1 MELLRIR
8 EILKDKNIT
17 GKKLASAVGVT
28 PASISNILN
37 GTHFP
42 KAELL
47 VAIAKELDV
56 EVRDLFHGKKGNE
69 QPYGYIEYKGEIH
82 KVASINDYEKLSKIL
97 SNTSE
102 E

>member
-1 MELLRIR
+1 MDLFRIR
-8 EILKDKNIT
+8 DILREKNVT

-56 EVRDLFHGKKGNE
+56 EVPDLFHRKKGNE

-82 KVASINDYEKLSKIL
+82 KVASIDDYKRLS
-97 SNTSE
+97 SMMD
-102 E
+102 

>member
-8 EILKDKNIT
+8 EILQEKNVT

-47 VAIAKELDV
+47 VAIANELDV

-82 KVASINDYEKLSKIL
+82 KVASIDDYKRLS
-97 SNTSE
+97 SMMD
-102 E
+102 

>member
-1 MELLRIR
+1 MDLLRIR
-8 EILKDKNIT
+8 EILNEKNVT

-47 VAIAKELDV
+47 VAIAKELEV

-82 KVASINDYEKLSKIL
+82 KVASIDDYKRLS
-97 SNTSE
+97 SMMD
-102 E
+102 

>member
-8 EILKDKNIT
+8 EILQEKNVT
-17 GKKLASAVGVT
+17 GKKLANAVGVT

-47 VAIAKELDV
+47 VAIANELDV
-56 EVRDLFHGKKGNE
+56 EVRDLFHEKKGNE
-69 QPYGYIEYKGEIH
+69 QPYGFIKLNGQIFEITSIDDYKR
-82 KVASINDYEKLSKIL
+82 LS
-97 SNTSE
+97 SMMD
-102 E
+102 